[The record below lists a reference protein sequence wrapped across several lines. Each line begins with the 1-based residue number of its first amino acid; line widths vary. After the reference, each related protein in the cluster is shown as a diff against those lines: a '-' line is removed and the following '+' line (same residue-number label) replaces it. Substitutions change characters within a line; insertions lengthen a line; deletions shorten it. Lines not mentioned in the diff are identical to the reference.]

1 MLIKQQIE
9 NNNFVEL
16 LDNTNNNNIE
26 RAVYYI
32 KKGGGINYE
41 RSKIL
46 FDRFYDKRASG
57 IGLDEIIERTLLIL
71 LNDGLIYFILN
82 KHFDYDQDLY
92 SIGKIG
98 LIKAVDTYD
107 INKNSFATYA
117 GRVIINE
124 ILMHK
129 RNCATK
135 IEGKQKI
142 ASLDEPLDIEAHDGE
157 KDCSLYGVIPD
168 EEDFVEEVAETD
180 LCKYVVKFIK
190 YLTPTEQQILVYSYG
205 LFNQPILTQVQI
217 SQKLNID
224 QAYVSRLLSRIPT
237 KLKTLMNGENGN
249 SEQYNKIMQ
258 SYYKNIKAS
267 KNNKDSELEFK
278 I

>member
-16 LDNTNNNNIE
+16 LDKTNNNNIE

-32 KKGGGINYE
+32 KRGGGINYE

-46 FDRFYDKRASG
+46 FDRFYDKREFG
-57 IGLDEIIERTLLIL
+57 IDLDEIIERTLLIL

-92 SIGKIG
+92 SIGKMG

-117 GRVIINE
+117 SRVIMNE

-129 RNCATK
+129 RNCSTK

-142 ASLDEPLDIEAHDGE
+142 ASLDESLDIEAHDGE
-157 KDCSLYGVIPD
+157 KDCSLYGIIPD
-168 EEDFVEEVAETD
+168 EEDFVEEVTETD

-205 LFNQPILTQVQI
+205 LFNQPVLTQMQI
-217 SQKLNID
+217 SQKLNIG
-224 QAYVSRLLSRIPT
+224 QAYVSRLLSKIPD
-237 KLKTLMNGENGN
+237 KLKILMNGENGN

-258 SYYKNIKAS
+258 SYYKNINA
-267 KNNKDSELEFK
+267 NKESGLEFK

>member
-16 LDNTNNNNIE
+16 LDKTNNNNIE

-32 KKGGGINYE
+32 KRGGGINYE

-46 FDRFYDKRASG
+46 FDRFYDKREFG
-57 IGLDEIIERTLLIL
+57 IDLDEIIERTLLIL

-117 GRVIINE
+117 SRVITNE
-124 ILMHK
+124 ILMYK
-129 RNCATK
+129 RNCSTK

-142 ASLDEPLDIEAHDGE
+142 ASLDESLDIEAHDGE
-157 KDCSLYGVIPD
+157 KDCSLYGIIPD
-168 EEDFVEEVAETD
+168 EEDFVEEVTETD

-205 LFNQPILTQVQI
+205 LFNQPVLTQMQI
-217 SQKLNID
+217 SQKLNIG
-224 QAYVSRLLSRIPT
+224 QAYVSRLLSKIPD
-237 KLKTLMNGENGN
+237 KLKILMNGENGN

-258 SYYKNIKAS
+258 SYYKNINA
-267 KNNKDSELEFK
+267 NKESGLEFK

>member
-16 LDNTNNNNIE
+16 LDKTNNNNIE
-26 RAVYYI
+26 SAVYYI
-32 KKGGGINYE
+32 KRGGGINYE

-46 FDRFYDKRASG
+46 FDRFYDKREFG
-57 IGLDEIIERTLLIL
+57 IDLDEIIERTLLIL

-117 GRVIINE
+117 SRVITNE
-124 ILMHK
+124 ILMYK
-129 RNCATK
+129 RNCSTK

-142 ASLDEPLDIEAHDGE
+142 ASLDESLDIEAHDGE
-157 KDCSLYGVIPD
+157 KDCSLYGIIPD
-168 EEDFVEEVAETD
+168 EEDFVEEVTETD

-205 LFNQPILTQVQI
+205 LFNQPVLTQMQI
-217 SQKLNID
+217 SQKLNIG
-224 QAYVSRLLSRIPT
+224 QAYVSRLLSKIPD
-237 KLKTLMNGENGN
+237 KLKILMNGENGN

-258 SYYKNIKAS
+258 SYYKNINA
-267 KNNKDSELEFK
+267 NKESGLEFK

>member
-9 NNNFVEL
+9 NNYFVEL
-16 LDNTNNNNIE
+16 LDKTNNNNIE
-26 RAVYYI
+26 RVLYYI
-32 KKGGGINYE
+32 KKDGGINYE

-46 FDRFYDKRASG
+46 FDRFYDKREFG
-57 IGLDEIIERTLLIL
+57 IDLDEIIERTLLIL

-117 GRVIINE
+117 GRVIMNE
-124 ILMHK
+124 VLMYK
-129 RNCATK
+129 RNCSTK

-157 KDCSLYGVIPD
+157 RDCSLYGIIPD

-205 LFNQPILTQVQI
+205 LFNQPILTQIQI
-217 SQKLNID
+217 SQKLNIG
-224 QAYVSRLLSRIPT
+224 QAYVSRLLSKIPD
-237 KLKTLMNGENGN
+237 KLKVLMNGENGN

-258 SYYKNIKAS
+258 SYHKSIS
-267 KNNKDSELEFK
+267 KNSDSEFEFK

>member
-9 NNNFVEL
+9 NNYFVEL
-16 LDNTNNNNIE
+16 LDKTNNNNIE
-26 RAVYYI
+26 RAVNYI
-32 KKGGGINYE
+32 KKGGGISYE

-46 FDRFYDKRASG
+46 FDRFYDKRELG
-57 IGLDEIIERTLLIL
+57 IDLDEIIERTLLIL

-82 KHFDYDQDLY
+82 KHFSYDQDLY

-117 GRVIINE
+117 SRVIMNE
-124 ILMHK
+124 ILMYK

-135 IEGKQKI
+135 IEGRQKI
-142 ASLDEPLDIEAHDGE
+142 TSLDEPLDIEAHDGE
-157 KDCSLYGVIPD
+157 KDCSLYGVIAD

-180 LCKYVVKFIK
+180 LCKYIVKFIK

-205 LFNQPILTQVQI
+205 LFNQPVLTQMQI
-217 SQKLNID
+217 SQKLNIG
-224 QAYVSRLLSRIPT
+224 QAYVSRLLSKIPD
-237 KLKTLMNGENGN
+237 KLKVLMNGENGN

-258 SYYKNIKAS
+258 THYKNINA
-267 KNNKDSELEFK
+267 NKESGLEFK